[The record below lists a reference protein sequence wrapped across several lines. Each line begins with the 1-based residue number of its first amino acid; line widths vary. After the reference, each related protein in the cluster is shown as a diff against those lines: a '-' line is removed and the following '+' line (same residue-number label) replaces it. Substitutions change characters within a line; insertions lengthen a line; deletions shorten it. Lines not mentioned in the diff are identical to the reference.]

1 MKTVTPASIGGTKV
15 AIAWPNRWLSGS
27 RFRNRSGKK
36 GRPYRTYFRTSR
48 STGTMFASRL
58 ACVISTPFGSAV
70 APEVK
75 MISARSS
82 PAGATRGGSPGG
94 ASARG
99 ASARGASA
107 RGASAPVSA
116 ASTSESRQWTVPG
129 AGVACGASSPAI
141 TMRAR
146 TRATIRASRSAD
158 VRTSSG
164 TTTARTRRQPQNAA
178 THSGRFSP
186 QRTTLSSGPQPAA
199 ARRAAKRSAP
209 ARMSA

>member
-15 AIAWPNRWLSGS
+15 AVACPNRWLSGS

-82 PAGATRGGSPGG
+82 PAGATRGG
-94 ASARG
+94 AAR
-99 ASARGASA
+99 R
-107 RGASAPVSA
+107 ASAPVPA
-116 ASTSESRQWTVPG
+116 ASTSESRQRTVPG
-129 AGVACGASSPAI
+129 AVAAAGASSPAT

-146 TRATIRASRSAD
+146 TRATTRASRSAE

-164 TTTARTRRQPQNAA
+164 TTIAPARRQPQNAA
-178 THSGRFSP
+178 IHSGRFSP
-186 QRTTLSSGPQPAA
+186 HRTTLSFGPQPAA